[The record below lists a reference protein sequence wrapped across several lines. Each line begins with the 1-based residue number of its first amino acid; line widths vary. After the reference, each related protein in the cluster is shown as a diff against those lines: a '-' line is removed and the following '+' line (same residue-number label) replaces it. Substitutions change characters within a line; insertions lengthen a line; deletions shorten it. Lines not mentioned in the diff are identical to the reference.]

1 MEMKLEFYQW
11 LKDHKNDDPKHLAIK
26 HYSDVFTG
34 MTPITLLEKAVTDGM
49 FSVTLFSDR
58 INASTVGQPPS
69 EWNQHGIDETHDA
82 FIESIL
88 LGTQSE
94 SRQIAD
100 LVHEVT
106 DKETL
111 FEVLRAVFVFAGFNE
126 SRKGEDVV

>member
-11 LKDHKNDDPKHLAIK
+11 LKDHKNDDPRHLAIK

-49 FSVTLFSDR
+49 FSVDLFNDR
-58 INASTVGQPPS
+58 INCSTVGQPPS
-69 EWNQHGIDETHDA
+69 EWNQNGADETHDA

-88 LGTQSE
+88 LPSQTEGHS
-94 SRQIAD
+94 IARHI
-100 LVHEVT
+100 LEEY